1 MCTHI
6 WVKEKRSCN
15 SEMRLKHIAVNPSL
29 RGGFRFGHRGAYAVN
44 EHEPEPRRRLGTTV
58 SEDTY
63 AELVRISARYQLRL
77 SQILDEATTNG
88 LLEKSAQFLSGT
100 VK

>member
-1 MCTHI
+1 
-6 WVKEKRSCN
+6 
-15 SEMRLKHIAVNPSL
+15 MRLKNIEVNPSL

-44 EHEPEPRRRLGTTV
+44 EHEPEPRRRLGTTD

-77 SQILDEATTNG
+77 SQILDEATANG
-88 LLEKSAQFLSGT
+88 LLEKSAQFLCGT